1 MTGWEL
7 SLTKRRLLPPQPGS
21 LFSIRN
27 KELTGGKRRV
37 LSRPQEGRSHGRRAT
52 RAALFGCLTYP
63 HHVKALLPSHSDRK
77 GNALTFLSNNFRVL
91 FTMPPRQP

>member
-1 MTGWEL
+1 VTGWKL

-37 LSRPQEGRSHGRRAT
+37 LSRPQEAADRRRKAGAMGDGPGTRRSIRMPDIPAS
-52 RAALFGCLTYP
+52 C
-63 HHVKALLPSHSDRK
+63 K
-77 GNALTFLSNNFRVL
+77 GVVAFSL
-91 FTMPPRQP
+91 